1 MARSRSVAAR
11 QIRRR
16 LLIAGGLL
24 LALAALIA
32 VSVVLPAPGSDRVTA
47 FAAASLTDV
56 MSELEAQFEAAY
68 PDVDLVVSTAA
79 SSVLARQ
86 IEQGAAADVFLSASP
101 QWSDYLAQRDLLRYP
116 ARPLVGNEIV
126 VIGAAGAPP
135 LAGPGGLLRFDR
147 IALADPEGV
156 PAGVYARE
164 ALQRAGLWEAVAP
177 RVAPT
182 RDVRAAV
189 AAVRTG
195 AAPVAVVY
203 RSDVQAATDVRVV
216 LEWPEALQPHIRY
229 TIAIPRTTE
238 HPNRALEF
246 VEFVRD
252 SERLGVWRRYG
263 FVPLAEPVLP

>member
-1 MARSRSVAAR
+1 M
-11 QIRRR
+11 
-16 LLIAGGLL
+16 
-24 LALAALIA
+24 LALAALIVA
-32 VSVVLPAPGSDRVTA
+32 SVVLPNPGRDRATV

-56 MSELEAQFEAAY
+56 MAELEARFEAAY

-86 IEQGAAADVFLSASP
+86 IERGAPADVFLSASP
-101 QWSDYLAQRDLLRYP
+101 DWTDYLSERELLRYP
-116 ARPLVGNEIV
+116 AQALVRNRLV
-126 VIGAAGAPP
+126 VIGPAGTPL

-156 PAGVYARE
+156 PAGVYARQ
-164 ALQRAGLWEAVAP
+164 ALQRAGLWDDVAP
-177 RVAPT
+177 RVVPV

-195 AAPVAVVY
+195 AAPAAVVY
-203 RSDVQAATDVRVV
+203 QSDAQGAADVQVV
-216 LEWPEALQPHIRY
+216 LDWPEALQPRILY
-229 TIAIPRTTE
+229 TIAVPRATE

-246 VEFVRD
+246 VEFVRGG
-252 SERLGVWRRYG
+252 ERLGVWRRYG